1 MGLEFLARI
10 RRSTILLG
18 IFGALAVATYAGPT
32 SGLGLAAGIAWSLA
46 NLALLERLI
55 VAITGSDRRS
65 MPAVKRASLAAAGM
79 MGLFGAGGVLLFLLP
94 PIWLSVGF
102 IAPFAVMVL
111 KAASLLL
118 LQSPAW
124 KWLLARPW
132 RAALV
137 TVSLLVAA
145 WWAIPAWLDVPAA
158 NPSATDTASHAAGSH
173 SEATTDSHATSV
185 ASDPHAADPHAT
197 GGSAAAHGE
206 SEHGGG
212 HGKASGP
219 SKFPNL
225 ITYLSAFFPD
235 SPWVQ
240 FLHHWEIQV
249 FALLFA
255 AVICLVAFL
264 ATRRATLIPGRLQNV
279 VELLVS
285 TLYDFIVGI
294 LGEKYGPRF
303 VPFLGTLFLYIWV
316 MNLAG
321 LVPGLEAPTSSLNTT
336 FALGIT
342 VFLYAQWVGLRM
354 LGPVGY
360 FDHLMGSPR
369 DPMSWALVPIMLPI
383 HILGELA
390 KPISL
395 SCRLFGN
402 IFGEDMLLVAFATLG
417 VTAIA
422 SLNLPIGLPLHLPF
436 MFLALLTGTIQA
448 LVFTVLSTIYLL
460 LMLPHDEHHAEHAHE
475 GEAQPAHAH

>member
-18 IFGALAVATYAGPT
+18 IPGALGVATYAGMLA
-32 SGLGLAAGIAWSLA
+32 GLGLAAGVAWSLV

-65 MPAVKRASLAAAGM
+65 FDSLKRSAISAGGIM
-79 MGLFGAGGVLLFLLP
+79 ALFGAGGVLLFLLP

-102 IAPFAVMVL
+102 LVPFAVMFL

-118 LQSPAW
+118 IQSRAW
-124 KWLLARPW
+124 KWMLARPW

-137 TVSLLVAA
+137 VVSLLVAA
-145 WWAIPAWLDVPAA
+145 WWVIPTWLDMPSA
-158 NPSATDTASHAAGSH
+158 NPADTASHAVETH
-173 SEATTDSHATSV
+173 ATSDSHAV
-185 ASDPHAADPHAT
+185 ADPHAADPHASDPHAAS
-197 GGSAAAHGE
+197 GAAAHGE
-206 SEHGGG
+206 SDHGGG
-212 HGKASGP
+212 HGKSSGP

-235 SPWVQ
+235 APWVQ

-249 FALLFA
+249 FSLLFA
-255 AVICLVAFL
+255 GLICLVAFL
-264 ATRRATLIPGRLQNV
+264 ATRRATMIPGRLQNA
-279 VELLVS
+279 VEMLVS
-285 TLYDFIVGI
+285 ALNDFITGI
-294 LGEKYGPRF
+294 LGEKHGRRF
-303 VPFLGTLFLYIWV
+303 VPFLGSLFIYIWV

-342 VFLYAQWVGLRM
+342 VFLYAQWVGLRS

-360 FDHLMGSPR
+360 FDHLLGSPR
-369 DPMSWALVPIMLPI
+369 DLMSWILVPLMLPI

-395 SCRLFGN
+395 SSRLFGN
-402 IFGEDMLLVAFATLG
+402 IFGEDMLLVAFASLG
-417 VTAIA
+417 VTTVAF
-422 SLNLPIGLPLHLPF
+422 LNLPIGLPLQLPF

-460 LMLPHDEHHAEHAHE
+460 LMLPHDDHHAEHAHE
-475 GEAQPAHAH
+475 GKAHPAHAH